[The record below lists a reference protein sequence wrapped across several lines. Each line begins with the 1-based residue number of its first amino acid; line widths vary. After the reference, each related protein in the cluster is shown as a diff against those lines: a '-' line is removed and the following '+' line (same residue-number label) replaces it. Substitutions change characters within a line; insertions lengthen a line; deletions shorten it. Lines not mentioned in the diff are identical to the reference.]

1 MTKNKKLK
9 EILHEIVLNHDM
21 GYCIDDGEMT
31 EKKALKEIL
40 KHYIPISEVE
50 ETTTKLIILIED
62 SLEKDLENYQEAI
75 DIVEKAYIQYKTN
88 KEEEVE

>member
-1 MTKNKKLK
+1 MGKLE
-9 EILHEIVLNHDM
+9 EIIIGNLTIHKTFELAMSSI
-21 GYCIDDGEMT
+21 E
-31 EKKALKEIL
+31 EEIL
-40 KHYIPISEVE
+40 KHFIPISEVE